1 MAVKTKGPWTK
12 EAIIDLI
19 NTREDAVLKGIV
31 IIYNR
36 QTTDEQVTRDTK
48 YLNGRGFNGFDAEF
62 GSSLAVQVIDKHY
75 LSIKQMEFARR
86 LLRKYAGQLAEVAN
100 EKAQDGTGSI
110 PQKHLEKSYEASDLG
125 GKCPG
130 CDAELNLTNWRTDQ
144 DNDITHWDYTC
155 GTCNATYAIFND

>member
-12 EAIIDLI
+12 EAIINLI

-36 QTTDEQVTRDTK
+36 QTTDEQVTQDTK

-62 GSSLAVQVIDKHY
+62 GSSLAVQVINKHY

-86 LLRKYAGQLAEVAN
+86 LLKKYAGQLAEVAN
-100 EKAQDGTGSI
+100 EKVQEGIGEKPA
-110 PQKHLEKSYEASDLG
+110 EKSYEASELDNSCPVCHVGLQLTG
-125 GKCPG
+125 GH
-130 CDAELNLTNWRTDQ
+130 TDQ

-155 GTCNATYAIFND
+155 WHCKTSYAIFND